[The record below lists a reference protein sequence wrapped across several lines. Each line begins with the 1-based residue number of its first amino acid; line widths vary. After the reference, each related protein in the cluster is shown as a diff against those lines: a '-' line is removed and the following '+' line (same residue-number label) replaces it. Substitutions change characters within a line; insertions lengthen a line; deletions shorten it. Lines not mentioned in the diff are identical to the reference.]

1 MKTVDIRDISAISDT
16 VKHANKVLKIT
27 RKSLAMLLET
37 SYYDWYHF
45 CATKI
50 IQINQI
56 LRMVE
61 NQPFFINRD
70 YLV

>member
-1 MKTVDIRDISAISDT
+1 MKTGDIISAISDT
-16 VKHANKVLKIT
+16 VKKHANKVLEIT